1 VVVGL
6 ITDGRAPLTPGAPL
20 VVMLSI
26 VAALVAARKSLAV
39 LNGAGMPGS
48 TLTGGALTGGALTG
62 GYRVTTAGRA
72 APLPARHP
80 HALTRSR

>member
-1 VVVGL
+1 MVVGL
-6 ITDGRAPLTPGAPL
+6 ITDGRAPLTPGPPL

-26 VAALVAARKSLAV
+26 VAARKSLAV

-48 TLTGGALTGGALTG
+48 TLTGGALTGG
-62 GYRVTTAGRA
+62 YRATTAGRA

>member
-48 TLTGGALTGGALTG
+48 TLTGGALTGG
-62 GYRVTTAGRA
+62 YRATTAGRA

>member
-6 ITDGRAPLTPGAPL
+6 ITDGRAPLTPGPPL

-26 VAALVAARKSLAV
+26 VAARKSLAV

-48 TLTGGALTGGALTG
+48 TLTGGALTG

>member
-1 VVVGL
+1 MVVGL

-26 VAALVAARKSLAV
+26 VAARKSLAV

-48 TLTGGALTGGALTG
+48 TLTGGALTG

>member
-1 VVVGL
+1 MVVGL
-6 ITDGRAPLTPGAPL
+6 ITDGRAPLTPGPPL

-26 VAALVAARKSLAV
+26 VAARKSLAV

-48 TLTGGALTGGALTG
+48 TLTGGALTG